1 VADMTDAYIKA
12 YEREKNARLASE
24 KLLDEKTREVQSSI
38 EMIQLQCDDLMYQMN
53 ESEYLLAVARLTQND
68 KGLASIVSAYLQASI
83 NFIGG
88 KVGRYSYVKGES
100 ITSSPVMGTDQEL
113 PRFST
118 AIYEML
124 YSLNKREII
133 EISRLGDKY
142 FEKVLS
148 GLGISRIALVPIMSF
163 GRVSTVCEI
172 YLPKDVDFNSALLD
186 QCEVS
191 AYQISSILEN
201 NINKKKLEKSYI
213 EIKNSHK
220 KLQQAQS
227 QLVQSEK
234 LASLGQ
240 LAAGVAHEINN
251 PIGFVMSNIGTLKEY
266 STVIEKY
273 LSLANELVAD
283 SKSDTAN
290 TMREMDDQE
299 NFDFLFNDIKDI
311 ISDCDDGLIRIKDI
325 VANLKS
331 FSRLDTKEQ
340 SLFDINVCI
349 EGVIK
354 VVWNELKYKVELTR
368 TFSNNLPLIR
378 GHEGQIGQ
386 VIMNILI
393 NAAHAIEVSGEI
405 VIETKI
411 MNGMLLVTVS
421 DTGKGMS
428 KRVQEKI
435 FDPFFT
441 TKSVDKG
448 TGLGLSVSY
457 GIIES
462 HGGEINLT
470 STEGKGTVFEI
481 SLPIEA

>member
-1 VADMTDAYIKA
+1 MTDAYKKA
-12 YEREKNARLASE
+12 YEREKNARLAAE
-24 KLLDEKTREVQSSI
+24 KLLDEKTREVHSSI
-38 EMIQLQCDDLMYQMN
+38 AMIQLQFDDLMYKMK
-53 ESEYLLAVARLTQND
+53 ESEYLLAVARLTQNEN
-68 KGLASIVSAYLQASI
+68 GLASIVSAYLEASMS
-83 NFIGG
+83 FIEGN
-88 KVGRYSYVKGES
+88 VGRYSYVKGGS
-100 ITSSPVMGTDQEL
+100 ITSSAVVGGQEL
-113 PRFST
+113 PRFSD

-124 YSLNKREII
+124 YSLKKRKII
-133 EISRLGDKY
+133 DISKLGDKY
-142 FEKVLS
+142 FEKLLV
-148 GLGISRIALVPIMSF
+148 GLGISRIALIPIMSF
-163 GRVSTVCEI
+163 GRVSTVCEF
-172 YLPKDVDFNSALLD
+172 YLPKHIDFKSDLLD

-191 AYQISSILEN
+191 AYQISSILES
-201 NINKKKLEKSYI
+201 NINKTKLEKSYV

-220 KLQQAQS
+220 KLQEAQS

-266 STVIEKY
+266 TTVIANY
-273 LSLANELVAD
+273 LSLANRLVASSD
-283 SKSDTAN
+283 SEIAN
-290 TMREMDDQE
+290 SMREMDNQE
-299 NFDFLFNDIKDI
+299 NFDYLMGDIKDI

-331 FSRLDTKEQ
+331 FSRLDKKEQ
-340 SLFDINVCI
+340 SLFDINSCI

-354 VVWNELKYKVELTR
+354 VVWNELKYKVELKR
-368 TFSNNLPLIR
+368 VFSPDIPLVK

-405 VIETKI
+405 VIETKV
-411 MNGMLLVTVS
+411 MNGKLLVVVS

-428 KRVQEKI
+428 KKIQEKI

-448 TGLGLSVSY
+448 TGLGLSISY
-457 GIIES
+457 GIIEN
-462 HGGEINLT
+462 HGGEINLK
-470 STEGKGTVFEI
+470 SIEGKGTVFEI
-481 SLPIEA
+481 SLPIEV